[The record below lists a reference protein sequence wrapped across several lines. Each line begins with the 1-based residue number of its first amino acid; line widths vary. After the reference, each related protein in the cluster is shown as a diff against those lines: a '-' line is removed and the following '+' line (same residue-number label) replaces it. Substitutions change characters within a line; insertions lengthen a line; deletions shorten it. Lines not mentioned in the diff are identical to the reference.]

1 MTLARIVVWGL
12 AIITIFLLISSLF
25 KLNDD
30 VRSAMQA
37 TQLLTETLL
46 WVVVTLGLS
55 YAVTSIITEIQ
66 DVMEEQSNEEG
77 PANPSRRRRRPR
89 QRSD

>member
-1 MTLARIVVWGL
+1 MTLALIVVWGM

-55 YAVTSIITEIQ
+55 YAVTSIITEITGR
-66 DVMEEQSNEEG
+66 DGGTEQRRGASQSV
-77 PANPSRRRRRPR
+77 PA
-89 QRSD
+89 QTETQAA